1 MGTWGT
7 GIFSDDNAA
16 DLRDDYRDF
25 IGDGLSS
32 PEATDRLL
40 AEWGSSLSRE
50 PEYAATFWLA
60 LAVTQWK
67 CGRLEDRVKAK
78 ALAGCGKTYLLMK
91 TLSAPCRKIGFFPLV
106 LPLWGR
112 LQRGKAGCGR
122 PFSAACLS
130 AIDDGSALRP
140 WLAGKF
146 ERKRKSVLDAVR
158 QQIESS
164 QPPPRKIPKRVR
176 AACEWEPTELIGYR
190 LLSGDHIIL
199 RVSHLVSDKG
209 GVYPACEP
217 LDWQGKEFPSREII
231 DDLPIRPRLPGT
243 YGLHSTILILPAGK
257 RRPDD
262 RIVRLNLKRL
272 AGTPRQVSSTVVTW
286 KNLDEKLKF
295 LFGFL

>member
-25 IGDGLSS
+25 IGDGLSG

-40 AEWGSSLSRE
+40 AEWGSSISRE

-60 LAVTQWK
+60 LAVTQ
-67 CGRLEDRVKAK
+67 
-78 ALAGCGKTYLLMK
+78 
-91 TLSAPCRKIGFFPLV
+91 
-106 LPLWGR
+106 
-112 LQRGKAGCGR
+112 
-122 PFSAACLS
+122 
-130 AIDDGSALRP
+130 

-176 AACEWEPTELIGYR
+176 AVCEWEPTELIGYR
-190 LLSGDHIIL
+190 LLSGDYIIL
-199 RVSHLVSDKG
+199 RVIHLVSDKG
-209 GVYPACEP
+209 GVYPDCEP
-217 LDWQGKEFPSREII
+217 LDWQGKEFPPREII

-243 YGLHSTILILPAGK
+243 YGLHSVIMILPAGK

-262 RIVRLNLKRL
+262 RIVRLNIKRL
-272 AGTPRQVSSTVVTW
+272 AGTPRPVASTVMTW
-286 KNLDEKLKF
+286 KNLDQRLEF
-295 LFGFL
+295 LFGFR

>member
-16 DLRDDYRDF
+16 DLREDYRDF

-40 AEWGSSLSRE
+40 AEWGSSISRE

-78 ALAGCGKTYLLMK
+78 ALA
-91 TLSAPCRKIGFFPLV
+91 
-106 LPLWGR
+106 
-112 LQRGKAGCGR
+112 
-122 PFSAACLS
+122 
-130 AIDDGSALRP
+130 AIDDDSALRP

-158 QQIESS
+158 QQIESP

-176 AACEWEPTELIGYR
+176 AVCEWEPTELLGYR
-190 LLSGDHIIL
+190 LLSGDYIIL
-199 RVSHLVSDKG
+199 RLSHLVSDKG

-217 LDWQGKEFPSREII
+217 LDWQGKEFPSCEII

-262 RIVRLNLKRL
+262 RIVRLNIERP
-272 AGTPRQVSSTVVTW
+272 AGTPRPPTTTVVTW
-286 KNLDEKLKF
+286 KNLDAKLEF
-295 LFGFL
+295 LFGIR

>member
-16 DLRDDYRDF
+16 DLREDYRDL

-40 AEWGSSLSRE
+40 AEWGSSISRE

-78 ALAGCGKTYLLMK
+78 ALA
-91 TLSAPCRKIGFFPLV
+91 
-106 LPLWGR
+106 
-112 LQRGKAGCGR
+112 
-122 PFSAACLS
+122 

-158 QQIESS
+158 QQIESP
-164 QPPPRKIPKRVR
+164 QPPHARSPSAFAPS
-176 AACEWEPTELIGYR
+176 ANGNPPSCSAIGC
-190 LLSGDHIIL
+190 S
-199 RVSHLVSDKG
+199 
-209 GVYPACEP
+209 PA
-217 LDWQGKEFPSREII
+217 
-231 DDLPIRPRLPGT
+231 T
-243 YGLHSTILILPAGK
+243 T
-257 RRPDD
+257 
-262 RIVRLNLKRL
+262 
-272 AGTPRQVSSTVVTW
+272 
-286 KNLDEKLKF
+286 
-295 LFGFL
+295 